1 MGTALEGATDP
12 ANALKMTEEISEEV
26 YTWYGVMKEGDY
38 KFILNTTGQS
48 SSYTQVPTAVWS
60 LMSMKPV
67 MKPPLPLIKQDF
79 MC

>member
-1 MGTALEGATDP
+1 
-12 ANALKMTEEISEEV
+12 MTEEISEEV

-48 SSYTQVPTAVWS
+48 PSYTQGSDGSVVFNEHETGNET
-60 LMSMKPV
+60 
-67 MKPPLPLIKQDF
+67 PLPLIKQDF